1 MGKKFLVYTFIAIG
15 GYIVV
20 ANATGFGKALTAAGN
35 TYSQGVKTLQ
45 GR

>member
-1 MGKKFLVYTFIAIG
+1 MGKKLLMYTFIAIG

-20 ANATGFGKALTAAGN
+20 ANATGFGKALSAAGN
-35 TYSQGVKTLQ
+35 TYNSGVRTLQ